1 MASDIPKTVLVIP
14 VCTHVRTLREVVE
27 RCLAEGFPVL
37 VVEVGRVDGGL
48 DAIAD
53 LPVGQIRLP
62 ANRGKGGSVLAGAA
76 WAEARGYEA
85 VLMLD
90 PAGDDHRADA
100 GLIQEAAAAD
110 WPCIVI
116 GERRMAEEAAPRSG
130 LIGRDFS
137 RFLVRVEC
145 GRFLPDH
152 QSGFRLYPVRFLT
165 TGRFLAK
172 HHGFGVEVLVR
183 GAWGG
188 LPILSVP
195 IQVRQP
201 SADEKVSS
209 FDILRLICLHGWL
222 VTRSLLPWPHSRL
235 VASPPGER
243 MLQDLFHPIRFF
255 RRLSREHTSAA
266 ELGMAVWVGI
276 FIGALPIIPFGIA
289 SIIYVT
295 HRLHLNKLAAVGASN
310 VCCAPFVPFVCIEVG
325 YLFRFGRFWTDFNR
339 QTLLHEVHYRLWEWL
354 LGALVVGPLLGTAGA
369 VFTYFLVRL
378 LRRKEAE
385 ARRPPYGEISRS
397 DRSNL

>member
-1 MASDIPKTVLVIP
+1 
-14 VCTHVRTLREVVE
+14 
-27 RCLAEGFPVL
+27 
-37 VVEVGRVDGGL
+37 
-48 DAIAD
+48 
-53 LPVGQIRLP
+53 
-62 ANRGKGGSVLAGAA
+62 
-76 WAEARGYEA
+76 
-85 VLMLD
+85 
-90 PAGDDHRADA
+90 
-100 GLIQEAAAAD
+100 
-110 WPCIVI
+110 
-116 GERRMAEEAAPRSG
+116 
-130 LIGRDFS
+130 
-137 RFLVRVEC
+137 
-145 GRFLPDH
+145 
-152 QSGFRLYPVRFLT
+152 
-165 TGRFLAK
+165 
-172 HHGFGVEVLVR
+172 
-183 GAWGG
+183 
-188 LPILSVP
+188 
-195 IQVRQP
+195 
-201 SADEKVSS
+201 
-209 FDILRLICLHGWL
+209 
-222 VTRSLLPWPHSRL
+222 
-235 VASPPGER
+235 

-339 QTLLHEVHYRLWEWL
+339 QTLFHEVHYRLWEWL
-354 LGALVVGPLLGTAGA
+354 LGALVVGPLLGAAGA